1 MDWMGMFSDG
11 AASSLK
17 LCDLVNKKE
26 SKGPWRFPYDKAC
39 KFLQEDITAVKA
51 ALVEE
56 AAAASAGV
64 QVAVELTTA
73 AEGAT
78 NKRKATLLKAREAP
92 AKEQESNRGLKLRRT
107 ESLE

>member
-1 MDWMGMFSDG
+1 MFSDG
-11 AASSLK
+11 VASSLK
-17 LCDLVNKKE
+17 LCDFFNKKE

-39 KFLQEDITAVKA
+39 KFLQEDIKAVKEALA
-51 ALVEE
+51 AE
-56 AAAASAGV
+56 AAQASAGV

-78 NKRKATLLKAREAP
+78 NKRKATLQKAREAL

>member
-1 MDWMGMFSDG
+1 ML
-11 AASSLK
+11 SLTRR
-17 LCDLVNKKE
+17 NPT
-26 SKGPWRFPYDKAC
+26 GPWRLPYDKAC
-39 KFLQEDITAVKA
+39 KSLQEDINAVKEAFA
-51 ALVEE
+51 AE
-56 AAAASAGV
+56 AAQASAGV

-78 NKRKATLLKAREAP
+78 NKRKATLQKAREAL